1 MNTVART
8 GVSGVRGRHRAGPT
22 GRPGAG
28 AAVRERGRNSL
39 LSFWFLTGVSM
50 ARDGAGYVAL
60 DLDCRRFSMADPPAR
75 PITVL
80 LVEDDPGLL
89 EALAFALGMG
99 GYDVLK
105 AADADAAL
113 VVTRRCGRPID
124 IVVTDVV
131 LPGMSGVELVRTLSA
146 DRPSLKSLYMSGYPC
161 EVLREHGLEDAGD
174 RFLSKPFSLDR
185 LEEKIEACVRPQ
197 VHRPGN

>member
-1 MNTVART
+1 MT
-8 GVSGVRGRHRAGPT
+8 
-22 GRPGAG
+22 
-28 AAVRERGRNSL
+28 
-39 LSFWFLTGVSM
+39 
-50 ARDGAGYVAL
+50 
-60 DLDCRRFSMADPPAR
+60 DPPEK

-89 EALAFALGMG
+89 EALAFALGVG

-105 AADADAAL
+105 AAAGDAA
-113 VVTRRCGRPID
+113 VAVTRRCGRPID

-131 LPGMSGVELVRTLSA
+131 LPGMSGIELVRTLSA
-146 DRPSLKSLYMSGYPC
+146 ERPSLKSLYMSGYPR
-161 EVLREHGLEDAGD
+161 EVLQEHGLEDAED

-197 VHRPGN
+197 VHEPRD